1 MAQHFWVGKV
11 KNYPYDIWVR
21 AAIYTRISDDQAGRG
36 LGVARQLEDCQA
48 LAERHG
54 WEVVKHYDD
63 NDISAYSGKRRPGF
77 EAMLEAM
84 AAGEFDALLCFHT
97 DRLYRNMRDLERV
110 IDVADARQIQI
121 RTVQGGDLDLSTSA
135 GRMIARILGSVAR
148 QESEHSGE
156 RRKRANVQRAA
167 SGDWSVARRPFGY
180 TLKGEPLE
188 PEATAVRQAILDVLA
203 GKSVR
208 AVAREWTAAG
218 LQTTGKATGWTSP
231 TVRRVLMNPRYAA
244 LVVHQGK
251 VVGPGKGTPVIDEDT
266 HHGIVA
272 YLKDPARVGHTGFE
286 RLYQGS
292 GVYRCGVCG
301 AAVIGWKPSG
311 SKPRAYTCPSR
322 HIRRQGQALDDYV
335 TAIILGR
342 FQQPDADQLSTALNN
357 PGGIDVA
364 ALHAQRAAL
373 QARQEELASLFA
385 DGAITAPQLKRGTEK
400 LSTALES
407 LDRELASATQI
418 NPASVLLGV
427 IHVRE
432 QLGDRWAALSPD
444 IRGKIIDQ
452 LLTVTVNRSP
462 RGLRRFDPQ
471 YVNIEWK
478 RDSGD

>member
-1 MAQHFWVGKV
+1 
-11 KNYPYDIWVR
+11 
-21 AAIYTRISDDQAGRG
+21 
-36 LGVARQLEDCQA
+36 
-48 LAERHG
+48 
-54 WEVVKHYDD
+54 
-63 NDISAYSGKRRPGF
+63 
-77 EAMLEAM
+77 MLEAM
-84 AAGEFDALLCFHT
+84 DAGEFDALLCFHT

-110 IDVADARQIQI
+110 IDIADARQIQI

-167 SGDWSVARRPFGY
+167 NGDWTVARRPFGY

-231 TVRRVLMNPRYAA
+231 TLRRVLMNPRYAA

-251 VVGPGKGTPVIDEDT
+251 VVGPGNWPPIIDEDT

-272 YLKDPARVGHTGFE
+272 YLSDPSRVGHTGFE
-286 RLYQGS
+286 RLYQGG

-301 AAVIGWKPSG
+301 AAMTGWKPSG
-311 SKPRAYTCPSR
+311 GKPRAYTCLHR
-322 HIRRQGQALDDYV
+322 HVRRQGEALDDYV

-342 FQQPDADQLSTALNN
+342 FQQPDAGQLFSTLNN
-357 PGGIDVA
+357 PGGVDVA
-364 ALHAQRAAL
+364 ALHGQRAAL
-373 QARQEELASLFA
+373 QARLEELASLFA

-400 LSTALES
+400 LANAVSE
-407 LDRELASATQI
+407 LDRELAVAMQT
-418 NPASVLLGV
+418 NPAAALLGTGELSHGV
-427 IHVRE
+427 G
-432 QLGDRWAALSPD
+432 QLEERWAALSPD

-471 YVNIEWK
+471 YVTIKWK
-478 RDSGD
+478 AN